1 MSPSRRPPRELP
13 RINNLPPLPAPFVG
27 RDEEIADAHRL
38 LMDHR
43 AVLVHDPEGRPHGY
57 GTSQLAISYAHLFT
71 QHYELMW
78 VFDCAREPDPV
89 RLAGRVAEETERL
102 RERFERD
109 LGRPLDGP
117 TAADWLY
124 IFDNAADPDGLRQH
138 FPEGNARVLVT
149 SRGTGSWQQDA
160 RLLVGPLAG
169 PDVVRLLMENMG
181 LDNRQAARLADMFD
195 GHPRQIVRAGEAVL
209 SGKVTVEQVATV
221 TEIARMVPPP
231 PARPEPSPL
240 LPPPRRAD
248 VLDTAR
254 TSLRSSLLRATV
266 CENTGS
272 YLRWMEALRS
282 RPTATVLPK
291 TASVGVELLSM
302 AERVDLLL
310 DTVFEQEDPGFVRAL
325 ADTVSEAAEAA
336 GTGRQMADSVRGLAG
351 ELAEMWHGTL
361 RTAGQAA
368 SAGRAGAAE
377 PAEASSCFFFTSWH
391 NREVD
396 FDEALRFHNLLEKRV
411 TAKLG
416 GRVTKSGFF
425 DKLMQHGATWE
436 PKMIEAIRTT
446 RLMVPLITEG
456 YFQRDWCRREWAVMV
471 QRMANLNAVPGQE
484 PIAIMPV
491 FWIRPLSD
499 WQMPADFAP
508 YQYWVHS
515 GGKPEYEGDVFD
527 LVADNKERE
536 LNNYVS
542 TLAQSMVAQ
551 ASTQLPHLDR
561 DLVKKLPLAF
571 RDVAGPGP
579 IVRP

>member
-13 RINNLPPLPAPFVG
+13 QINNLPPLPAPFVG

-43 AVLVHDPEGRPHGY
+43 AVLVHDPEDRPHGY

-78 VFDCAREPDPV
+78 VFDCARDPDPAG
-89 RLAGRVAEETERL
+89 LADRVAEETERL

-109 LGRPLDGP
+109 SGRPLDGP

-124 IFDNAADPDGLRQH
+124 IFDNAADPDEVRQH
-138 FPEGNARVLVT
+138 FPEGNARILVT
-149 SRGTGSWQQDA
+149 SRGTGAWKPDA
-160 RLLVGPLAG
+160 RLPVGALARA
-169 PDVVRLLMENMG
+169 DVVRLLMENMG
-181 LDNRQAARLADMFD
+181 LDKRQAARLADTFD
-195 GHPRQIVRAGEAVL
+195 GHPHQIVRAGEAVL

-221 TEIARMVPPP
+221 TEIARMAPPP
-231 PARPEPSPL
+231 PERPAPSPS
-240 LPPPRRAD
+240 LPVPHRAGAPD
-248 VLDTAR
+248 KAR
-254 TSLRSSLLRATV
+254 TSLRSSLLRSTV

-272 YLRWMEALRS
+272 YLRWMTALRS
-282 RPTATVLPK
+282 RPAAAVLPE
-291 TASVGVELLSM
+291 AACVGVDLLSM

-310 DTVFEQEDPGFVRAL
+310 DTVFEREDPGLVRAL
-325 ADTVSEAAEAA
+325 ADTVAEATA
-336 GTGRQMADSVRGLAG
+336 AARTGRQMADSVRAIAEELAG
-351 ELAEMWHGTL
+351 RWQGARQAE
-361 RTAGQAA
+361 GQAA
-368 SAGRAGAAE
+368 STE
-377 PAEASSCFFFTSWH
+377 QAEAPSCFFFTSWH
-391 NREVD
+391 NRDVD

-416 GRVTKSGFF
+416 GRVTRSGFF

-471 QRMANLNAVPGQE
+471 QRMANLNAAPGRE
-484 PIAIMPV
+484 PIAILPV

-508 YQYWVHS
+508 YQYSVHLE
-515 GGKPEYEGDVFD
+515 GRPQYEGDVFD

-551 ASTQLPHLDR
+551 AGTRLPHLDR
-561 DLVKKLPLAF
+561 DLVKKVPLAF
-571 RDVAGPGP
+571 RDVAGGG
-579 IVRP
+579 